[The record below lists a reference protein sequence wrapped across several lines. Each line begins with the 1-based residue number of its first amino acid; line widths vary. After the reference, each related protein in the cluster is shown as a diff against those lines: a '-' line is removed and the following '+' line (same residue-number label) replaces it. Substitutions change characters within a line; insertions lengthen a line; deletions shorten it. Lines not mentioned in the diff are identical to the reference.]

1 LGKTAAT
8 EGERM
13 AKEED
18 GAEKAALQETRLEE
32 AAVGTPVLQLR
43 LLLIFLTLAGIW
55 IARDF
60 VLELAWAVTMAVAL
74 WPLYRRI
81 APPSVAGRGLP
92 IVAPLVMT
100 LGLGIVLMLPLG
112 ILAAEAAR
120 DSQAAMGWIGQAQ
133 QHGLP
138 APAWLGRL
146 PLAGGRAVNWWN
158 GHLATPRASSAFL
171 GGLDASALAK
181 WTEKIAAELASRSMF
196 FLITLLA
203 LFIILRDGERLAGR
217 SIDNAK
223 RFYGDFGER
232 FMLRLADAIRGAVN
246 GTVFVAIGEG
256 TLIGFA
262 YAALGVPRPV
272 LFAVITI
279 AFAMLPFGAWAA
291 FGVASLVLLVQG
303 HIVGAII
310 LFVFGAAVML
320 IGDNIVQ
327 PALVGNSV
335 ELPFLWTLVATFGG
349 LETFGLVGLFIG
361 PAIMAALFLVWR
373 EWLGEDVIA
382 GSRRRHRRAERARMR
397 GFVAPEA
404 GSVERG

>member
-1 LGKTAAT
+1 
-8 EGERM
+8 M
-13 AKEED
+13 ADDQD
-18 GAEKAALQETRLEE
+18 GRETAALQEARLEE

-74 WPLYRRI
+74 WPLYRRLI
-81 APPSVAGRGLP
+81 PEQRPGHRPPIL
-92 IVAPLVMT
+92 APLAMT
-100 LGLGIVLMLPLG
+100 LATGLVLMLPLA
-112 ILAAEAAR
+112 IVAVEAAR
-120 DSQAAMGWIGQAQ
+120 DSQAAMTWLAQAQ
-133 QHGLP
+133 KQGVP
-138 APAWLGRL
+138 TPAWVGHL
-146 PLAGGRAVNWWN
+146 PLAGGRAAAWWN
-158 GHLATPRASSAFL
+158 AHLANPQASATLLGHL
-171 GGLDASALAK
+171 DAGA
-181 WTEKIAAELASRSMF
+181 IARFTGTLASEIASRTMF

-203 LFIILRDGERLAGR
+203 LFIVLRDGQRLAGKTV
-217 SIDNAK
+217 DNAR

-232 FMLRLADAIRGAVN
+232 FVVRLADAIRGAVN

-291 FGVASLVLLVQG
+291 FGVGTLVLLVQG
-303 HIVGAII
+303 HIVGAVI
-310 LFVFGAAVML
+310 LFVFGAAVMM

-361 PAIMAALFLVWR
+361 PAVMAALFLVWR
-373 EWLGEDVIA
+373 EWLGEDMVA
-382 GSRRRHRRAERARMR
+382 GSRRRRRRAERAQRR
-397 GFVAPEA
+397 PGAGFEA
-404 GSVERG
+404 AGAGPTDAA